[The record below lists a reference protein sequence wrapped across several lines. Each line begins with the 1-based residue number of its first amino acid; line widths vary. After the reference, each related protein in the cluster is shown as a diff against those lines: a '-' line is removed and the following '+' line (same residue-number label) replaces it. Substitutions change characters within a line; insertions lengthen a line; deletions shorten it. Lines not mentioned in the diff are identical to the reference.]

1 MKRLTAT
8 ISGRVQGV
16 SFRYYTIKEA
26 RRLDLR
32 GWVRNE
38 ANGSVQVI
46 AEGNKDSLDELL
58 RFLERGSPSARVDQV
73 NIDWSVATDEFD
85 TFEARFV

>member
-16 SFRYYTIKEA
+16 SFRYFTIREA